1 MLTTTLDPLRASHT
15 PRWPSGK
22 DGKHDGKRDG
32 KDAGKDAER
41 AGEDMGKDAQDK
53 WAPHGKGKM
62 PDWGPDSWGPDRW
75 VPPACGCGTG
85 WVGAVDTP
93 WLSGSWVVGLD
104 VEGRAGAPAVLYHW

>member
-1 MLTTTLDPLRASHT
+1 MSWPSSAQLCPVPLHT

-53 WAPHGKGKM
+53 WAPHGKGKK
-62 PDWGPDSWGPDRW
+62 GGK
-75 VPPACGCGTG
+75 GG
-85 WVGAVDTP
+85 WPGAVDAE
-93 WLSGSWVVGLD
+93 SESESVSD
-104 VEGRAGAPAVLYHW
+104 SDSASASESSEVEELGAVDK